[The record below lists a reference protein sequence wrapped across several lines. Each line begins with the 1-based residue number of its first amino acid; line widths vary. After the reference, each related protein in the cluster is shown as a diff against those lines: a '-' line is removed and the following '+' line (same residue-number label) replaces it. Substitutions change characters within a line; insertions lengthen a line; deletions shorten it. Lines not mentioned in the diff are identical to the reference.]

1 MTVKERWQDPEVGV
15 PFIQLLGGP
24 FFFINLKWRWIE
36 QIVGPVHT
44 IVAFFLNEEAIRK
57 AMPAIETPSP
67 ATVHYR
73 ESAHA
78 TLTKGGF

>member
-24 FFFINLKWRWIE
+24 FSIEVTLDWTNL
-36 QIVGPVHT
+36 GPLHT
-44 IVAFFLNEEAIRK
+44 IFALLNEKAISK

-67 ATVHYR
+67 ATVHYS
-73 ESAHA
+73 ESAHTA
-78 TLTKGGF
+78 DIFLFAH